1 MRTTTKKSIKN
12 TQNLYRQ
19 IKMKFFKNVQVTHSK
34 AEKIEKNKRQ
44 REQTNKN

>member
-1 MRTTTKKSIKN
+1 
-12 TQNLYRQ
+12 
-19 IKMKFFKNVQVTHSK
+19 MKFFKNVQVTQSK